1 MKIRALKP
9 EDYDE
14 VLKIWREGRITVKK
28 ADSEEGFRVM
38 LQRNPDTCFGAVGD
52 GQLCGVVLGGFD
64 GRRGIIHHL
73 AVKKEFRSQGIARE
87 LVRKVE
93 EGFRGKGVEKIN
105 FWVEKPNME
114 AVDFYRKIGYHLRD
128 DIVTVSKTLS
138 STGYANSPSEE

>member
-28 ADSEEGFRVM
+28 ADSKEGFRVM
-38 LQRNPDTCFGAVGD
+38 LQRNPDTCFGAVDD

-73 AVKKEFRSQGIARE
+73 AVKKEFRSRGIARE
-87 LVRKVE
+87 LVQMVE
-93 EGFRGKGVEKIN
+93 KMFREKGVEKIN
-105 FWVEKPNME
+105 FWVEKPNVE
-114 AVDFYRKIGYHLRD
+114 VVDFYEKIGYHLRD
-128 DIVTVSKTLS
+128 DIVTVSKVLMKD
-138 STGYANSPSEE
+138 